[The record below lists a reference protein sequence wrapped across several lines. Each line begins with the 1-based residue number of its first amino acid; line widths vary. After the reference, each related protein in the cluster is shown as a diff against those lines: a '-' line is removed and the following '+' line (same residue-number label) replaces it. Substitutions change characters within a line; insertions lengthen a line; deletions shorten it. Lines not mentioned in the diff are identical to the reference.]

1 MFLSQAGPTVAPM
14 NQRAH
19 LGRTGEDLAAHAYER
34 DGYEVL
40 ERNFRCG
47 QGEIDLVLRRATTVV
62 FCEVKTRSTDFFGD
76 PAEAVK
82 PAKQARL
89 RRLAA
94 VWLKKN
100 PVERSNLRFDVVS
113 VVSDR
118 RGTRVRRLEDAF

>member
-1 MFLSQAGPTVAPM
+1 M